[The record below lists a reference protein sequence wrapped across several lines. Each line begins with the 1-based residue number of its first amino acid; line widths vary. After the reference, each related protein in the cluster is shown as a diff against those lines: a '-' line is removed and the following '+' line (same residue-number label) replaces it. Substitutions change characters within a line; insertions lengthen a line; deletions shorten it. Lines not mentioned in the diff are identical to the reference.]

1 MVRSAVTDAYFP
13 KKKTS
18 VRTCTGIKMSA
29 PETEGGQD
37 HDDILRFPGTGFE
50 DPPDGVPVETM
61 GADLDSGDA
70 PMTEEAAGSASST
83 KKRKKSAPVPPDEFD
98 GDRIK
103 LLKTRIT
110 GLKSGDNAWTQ
121 TLRTQ

>member
-1 MVRSAVTDAYFP
+1 LA
-13 KKKTS
+13 
-18 VRTCTGIKMSA
+18 
-29 PETEGGQD
+29 
-37 HDDILRFPGTGFE
+37 FPGDGFE
-50 DPPDGVPVETM
+50 HPQDGVPLETM

-110 GLKSGDNAWTQ
+110 GLKSGDNGWTQ
-121 TLRTQ
+121 TLRTR